1 MTSPTLRSTRFQKL
15 LEAGDIAAGAMWF
28 EDFTTNPQMLREVP
42 FNNIIIRNFSEQR
55 LKVTYGHDTVVI
67 VGSKEIYQDDAAYG
81 LVNLRIENTDSK
93 PTNDI
98 IYIQVSRVVTGD
110 MALLSMAS
118 GENVMKIANGD
129 S

>member
-15 LEAGDIAAGAMWF
+15 LEAGDIDAGAMWF

-67 VGSKEIYQDDAAYG
+67 VGAKEIYQDDAAYG
-81 LVNLRIENTDSK
+81 LINLRIENTDSK

>member
-67 VGSKEIYQDDAAYG
+67 VGAKEIYQDDAAYG
-81 LVNLRIENTDSK
+81 LINLRIENTDSK

>member
-1 MTSPTLRSTRFQKL
+1 MTSPTLRSTRFQKIL
-15 LEAGDIAAGAMWF
+15 DVGAIAGGAMWF
-28 EDFTTNPQMLREVP
+28 DDFTTYPQMLREVP

-67 VGSKEIYQDDAAYG
+67 VGAKEIYQDDAAYG
-81 LVNLRIENTDSK
+81 LTNLRIENTEAK

>member
-67 VGSKEIYQDDAAYG
+67 VGAKEIYQDDAAYG

>member
-1 MTSPTLRSTRFQKL
+1 MTSPTLRSTRFQKI
-15 LEAGDIAAGAMWF
+15 LEAGEIDAGAMWF
-28 EDFTTNPQMLREVP
+28 MDFTTNPQMLREVP

-67 VGSKEIYQDDAAYG
+67 VGAKEIYQDDAAYG
-81 LVNLRIENTDSK
+81 LTNLRIENTNGK

-110 MALLSMAS
+110 MALLAMAS

>member
-15 LEAGDIAAGAMWF
+15 LEAGDIPAGAMWF

-67 VGSKEIYQDDAAYG
+67 VGAKEIYQDDAAYG
-81 LVNLRIENTDSK
+81 LVNLRIENTDTK

>member
-1 MTSPTLRSTRFQKL
+1 MTTPTLRSTRFQKI
-15 LEAGDIAAGAMWF
+15 LEAGDIAAGALWF
-28 EDFTTNPQMLREVP
+28 DDFTTNPQMLREVP

-67 VGSKEIYQDDAAYG
+67 VGAKEIYQDDAAYG
-81 LVNLRIENTDSK
+81 LTNLRMQNLDTHA
-93 PTNDI
+93 TNDI

>member
-1 MTSPTLRSTRFQKL
+1 M
-15 LEAGDIAAGAMWF
+15 
-28 EDFTTNPQMLREVP
+28 DFTTNPQMLREVP

-67 VGSKEIYQDDAAYG
+67 VGAKEIYQDDAAYG
-81 LVNLRIENTDSK
+81 LTNIRIENTNGK

-110 MALLSMAS
+110 MALLAMAS

>member
-15 LEAGDIAAGAMWF
+15 LEAGDIDAGAMWF

-67 VGSKEIYQDDAAYG
+67 VGAKEIYQDDAAYG
-81 LVNLRIENTDSK
+81 LVNLRIENTDTK

-110 MALLSMAS
+110 LALLSMAS

>member
-67 VGSKEIYQDDAAYG
+67 VGAKEIYQDDAAYG
-81 LVNLRIENTDSK
+81 LVNLRIENTDTK

>member
-15 LEAGDIAAGAMWF
+15 LEAGDISAGAMWF

-67 VGSKEIYQDDAAYG
+67 VGAKEIYQDDAAYG
-81 LVNLRIENTDSK
+81 LVNLRIENTDTK

>member
-15 LEAGDIAAGAMWF
+15 LEAGDIDAGAMWF

-67 VGSKEIYQDDAAYG
+67 VGAKEIYQDDAAYG

>member
-15 LEAGDIAAGAMWF
+15 LEAGDISGGAMWF

-67 VGSKEIYQDDAAYG
+67 VGAKEIYQDDAAYG
-81 LVNLRIENTDSK
+81 LVNLRIENTDTK

-110 MALLSMAS
+110 MALLAMVS

>member
-1 MTSPTLRSTRFQKL
+1 MTSPTLRSTRFQKI
-15 LEAGDIAAGAMWF
+15 LETGAIAGGAMWF
-28 EDFTTNPQMLREVP
+28 DDFTTNPQMLREVP

-67 VGSKEIYQDDAAYG
+67 VGAKEIYQDDAAYG
-81 LVNLRIENTDSK
+81 LTNLKIENTEAK

>member
-15 LEAGDIAAGAMWF
+15 LEAGEIDAGAMWF

-67 VGSKEIYQDDAAYG
+67 VGAKEIYQDDAAYG

>member
-1 MTSPTLRSTRFQKL
+1 MTTPTLRSTRFQKI
-15 LEAGDIAAGAMWF
+15 LEAGDIKAGAMWF
-28 EDFTTNPQMLREVP
+28 DDFTTNPQMLREVP

-67 VGSKEIYQDDAAYG
+67 VGAKEIYQDDAAYG
-81 LVNLRIENTDSK
+81 LTNLRMQNLDTHA
-93 PTNDI
+93 TNDI